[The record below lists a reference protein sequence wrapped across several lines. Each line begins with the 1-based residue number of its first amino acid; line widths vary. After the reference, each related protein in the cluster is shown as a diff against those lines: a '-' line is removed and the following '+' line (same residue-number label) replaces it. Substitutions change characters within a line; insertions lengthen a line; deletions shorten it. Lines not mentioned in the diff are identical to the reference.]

1 MIVQTIIVSPPN
13 FSRINYHWERCFE
26 NHTKVGE
33 YGQLGPDLYQ
43 HKHSYHADITGYH
56 PRQSRTLLT
65 PEQQQTVAEYKQKV
79 FIVPKVSQSFFF

>member
-1 MIVQTIIVSPPN
+1 MIVQTNSVLPNN

-33 YGQLGPDLYQ
+33 YGQLGPDQYQ

-56 PRQSRTLLT
+56 PRQSRTVLT

-79 FIVPKVSQSFFF
+79 FIVPKVS